1 MCTHVHTHTGAHTYT
16 HIHAHIDL
24 YKLRTRTQHTR
35 AHTHTHVHTG
45 VHAITCAHKH
55 THAHC
60 THMHACSAHTVRRCT
75 HACTWYTL
83 GFPTPRHDV
92 HTPCSVAPS
101 TGPSDQDMGTRERP
115 AGCHPPCSLLSAR
128 WHGLPRAPA
137 LSRGAPAR
145 VLLCVFPV
153 HLLPK
158 PSVSAARPH
167 SVTLGTRFR
176 MSRCSSKLFRDSR
189 SQPRQSR
196 PGPRGGCLRQR
207 GSHVPVARRLQKVFL
222 GRLGAGGS
230 LPDPREARPRGPPPA

>member
-1 MCTHVHTHTGAHTYT
+1 MLQTGCELSTRVHTRTHTHRCTHVHPYTRTHRPVQTTYT
-16 HIHAHIDL
+16 H
-24 YKLRTRTQHTR
+24 T
-35 AHTHTHVHTG
+35 AHTCTHTY
-45 VHAITCAHKH
+45 ACAHRRARYHMCTQH

-92 HTPCSVAPS
+92 HTPCSVAPP

-145 VLLCVFPV
+145 VLPCVFPV

-158 PSVSAARPH
+158 PSVSVARPH

-207 GSHVPVARRLQKVFL
+207 CSHVPVAR
-222 GRLGAGGS
+222 
-230 LPDPREARPRGPPPA
+230 